1 MLLEF
6 AIEEAKLKKKYL
18 DICWL
23 DLANAFDSP
32 FLMTCSTHQSL
43 PIPPVLHDILSNI
56 YKENTSQFVVS
67 KALFLV
73 KPISGVHQVDNLNSI
88 IFLSALNLSSHS
100 GAILLMCNCY
110 SGTAY

>member
-6 AIEEAKLKKKYL
+6 AIEEAKLKKKDL
-18 DICWL
+18 AICWL

-56 YKENTSQFVVS
+56 YQENTSQFVVS

-88 IFLSALNLSSHS
+88 IFNLDAKPLIRSP
-100 GAILLMCNCY
+100 
-110 SGTAY
+110 